1 MWARLFEWF
10 VHFFGVDVV
19 VIVVEVDVIVVIV
32 VIVVVVVAF
41 ALASACLL
49 SALADFLL
57 SALALPS
64 IFKLASLLCVL
75 CANSAESLAFVSSK
89 VSLTLMTMG
98 WVGE

>member
-1 MWARLFEWF
+1 MVGSFF
-10 VHFFGVDVV
+10 VVDVV
-19 VIVVEVDVIVVIV
+19 VIVIEDDVVVIVV

-64 IFKLASLLCVL
+64 IFKVASLLCVL
-75 CANSAESLAFVSSK
+75 SANSAVSLAFVSSK
-89 VSLTLMTMG
+89 VSRFLTTTMEAGQQRG